1 MVIKLVVFWKL
12 LNFQKNLTC
21 TKESEDITN
30 KKEEMKW
37 NLVKCKIW
45 ICEIIMPNKT
55 FNRHS
60 KTFNRHNLE
69 NGSIRRPRSGMK
81 VKNKL

>member
-1 MVIKLVVFWKL
+1 
-12 LNFQKNLTC
+12 
-21 TKESEDITN
+21 
-30 KKEEMKW
+30 
-37 NLVKCKIW
+37 
-45 ICEIIMPNKT
+45 MPNKT

-69 NGSIRRPRSGMK
+69 NSSIRRPRAGMK

>member
-1 MVIKLVVFWKL
+1 
-12 LNFQKNLTC
+12 
-21 TKESEDITN
+21 
-30 KKEEMKW
+30 
-37 NLVKCKIW
+37 
-45 ICEIIMPNKT
+45 MPNKT